1 MMTDSKAVIGL
12 TVPSVRARLP
22 DGIDWLTLD
31 DLDELTPDN
40 LDEEFSAQPIS
51 DPEPTLDEASSAR
64 PISDSERTTV
74 LRPQHA
80 AYLIY
85 TSGSTGVPK
94 GVTVTHAGLAALG
107 SEQRERYALTSVS
120 RTLHFASPSFDA
132 SVWELLLAVGAG
144 ATMVIAAPGIY
155 GGPEL
160 AELLRRERVTHA
172 VITPAALA
180 WVDPDGLDD
189 LRVVVSAG
197 DVCPPE
203 LGRRWVG
210 DGREFLN
217 AYGPTEATVMT
228 NHSPALAVGDLVTI
242 GGPIRGVSEWV
253 LDQRLEPVPV
263 GVAGE
268 LYIAG

>member
-31 DLDELTPDN
+31 EAAVVS
-40 LDEEFSAQPIS
+40 EAFSAQ
-51 DPEPTLDEASSAR
+51 

-94 GVTVTHAGLAALG
+94 GVTVTHAGLAALDC
-107 SEQRERYALTSVS
+107 EQRERYALTEVS
-120 RTLHFASPSFDA
+120 RTLHRASPSFDA
-132 SVWELLLAVGAG
+132 SMSELLLAVGAG
-144 ATMVIAAPGIY
+144 ATMVIAAPDIY
-155 GGPEL
+155 GGAEL
-160 AELLRRERVTHA
+160 AELLRRERVTHV
-172 VITPAALA
+172 VITPAMLA
-180 WVDPDGLDD
+180 SVDPDGLDN

-197 DVCPPE
+197 DACPPE
-203 LGRRWVG
+203 LVRRWVAE
-210 DGREFLN
+210 GREFCDV
-217 AYGPTEATVMT
+217 YGPTEATIVT
-228 NHSPALAVGDLVTI
+228 NHGPALAVGDLVTI